1 MMRRLIALIAA
12 CSALPCFADANRYEA
27 AYSAALRPADG
38 AIDVELKLAGE
49 KLPSKIV
56 LTIDPKRHRDFTS
69 TDGLQ
74 VEGASVT
81 WRPKGAFS
89 RLKFSFVIAHER
101 AGGGF
106 DSYMTKDWAVF
117 RGDKM
122 IPRARVTARRG
133 LESDASLQF
142 TAPPGWSVI
151 TPYAPVAEHRYEFD
165 DLERRF
171 DRPEGWMLAGKIGT
185 RGEDIQ
191 GVQTIVAAPLGDK
204 ARRQDT
210 LAFLNWNLPPL
221 LKVFTSFPRRVL
233 IVQAG
238 DPMWRGGLSGP
249 ASIFMHS
256 DRPLISEN
264 RTSTL
269 LHELVHVAMG
279 VHADEESDWIVEGLA
294 EYYSLET
301 LRRSGGVSER
311 RYVQAL
317 ERLEGW
323 AKKAPTLFAER
334 SNGAVTARAVL
345 VFRQVDQE
353 VRGLTNGK
361 ASLDDIAR
369 RLAHE
374 RGEVSLQRF
383 QQLAQAVAGR
393 PLASLERGQLMKQ
406 NSAPAP

>member
-1 MMRRLIALIAA
+1 MRRLIAFLAA
-12 CSALPCFADANRYEA
+12 CIALPCAADANRYEA
-27 AYSAALRPADG
+27 AYTAALKPDAG
-38 AIDVELKLAGE
+38 VIDIDLRLSGE

-56 LTIDPKRHRDFTS
+56 LTIDPRRHRDLTS
-69 TDGLQ
+69 TDPVQ
-74 VEGASVT
+74 IEGATAT
-81 WRPKGAFS
+81 WRPRGNFS
-89 RLKFSFVIAHER
+89 RLRFAFVVNRER
-101 AGGGF
+101 SGGGY
-106 DSYMTKDWAVF
+106 DSYMTSEWAVF

-122 IPRARVTARRG
+122 IPRARVTGRRG
-133 LESDASLQF
+133 LESSASLQF
-142 TAPPGWSVI
+142 TAPKDWSVI

-165 DLERRF
+165 EPDRRF

-185 RGEDIQ
+185 RGEAIG
-191 GVQTIVAAPLGDK
+191 GVQTIVAAPTGDK

-210 LAFLNWNLPPL
+210 LSFLNWNLPPL
-221 LKVFTSFPRRVL
+221 LKVFPDFPRRIL

-249 ASIFMHS
+249 ASLFLHS

-301 LRRSGGVSER
+301 LKRSGGVSER
-311 RYVQAL
+311 RYAEALARL
-317 ERLEGW
+317 ERW
-323 AKKAPTLFAER
+323 AKRAPTLFSDR

-345 VFRQVDQE
+345 TLKEVDAE
-353 VRGLTNGK
+353 VRAATKNK

-374 RGEVSLQRF
+374 RGEVSLRRL
-383 QQLAQAVAGR
+383 QQIAQSVAGR
-393 PLASLERGQLMKQ
+393 RIESLERARLTK
-406 NSAPAP
+406 SSAAPAP